1 MKKKKSKKIETV
13 QDNKSKYHYEKNQ
26 CVEMEW
32 KRFSNRQYVVFNFRN
47 KYHTFCSISNLA
59 YFSLSH
65 LFSSFSLVWF
75 GLVLFHFNQRFTLNI
90 VHEPFVGTMYQS
102 YKAWLK
108 RVNQISVK

>member
-75 GLVLFHFNQRFTLNI
+75 CFILINDLR
-90 VHEPFVGTMYQS
+90 
-102 YKAWLK
+102 
-108 RVNQISVK
+108 